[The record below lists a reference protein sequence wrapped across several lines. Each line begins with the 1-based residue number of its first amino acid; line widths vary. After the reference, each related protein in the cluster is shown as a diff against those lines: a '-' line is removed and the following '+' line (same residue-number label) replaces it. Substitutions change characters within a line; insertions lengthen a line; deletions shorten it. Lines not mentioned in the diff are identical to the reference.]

1 LEVALAVE
9 AFLHELYVTMIDAV
23 IPAPNFECNAVW
35 DEKDVLECL
44 VAWKARREKIQ
55 KARNARGYP
64 PAKFQKFSLD
74 NAFAR
79 TRCVGCKEKGHINK
93 VCAKRKEHLAK
104 LGTQGANLVELE
116 DVQMVG
122 AVEETCVCGKG
133 LRRLRRGFMCCDGC
147 QDPPIDGGYW
157 RRACAAPSQ
166 NQINQELRPHRP
178 ADAALVLQGSGV
190 GTGSIPV
197 ECTAGGRVW

>member
-1 LEVALAVE
+1 MALAVE
-9 AFLHELYVTMIDAV
+9 AFLHELYVTMVDAV

-44 VAWKARREKIQ
+44 IAWKDRRENIQ

-133 LRRLRRGFMCCDGC
+133 LRRLRRGFM
-147 QDPPIDGGYW
+147 
-157 RRACAAPSQ
+157 
-166 NQINQELRPHRP
+166 
-178 ADAALVLQGSGV
+178 
-190 GTGSIPV
+190 
-197 ECTAGGRVW
+197 